1 MTDTTNNTYGLRNN
15 FKQVATRYDASHEVL
30 WSFMN
35 QQNMVPCFNSEIVR
49 ELTEHHDEITK
60 SGGLLHLN
68 NNVHHMR
75 YSVAASLTP
84 DVFNLGGQ
92 LTLIR
97 KLALNREKEA
107 LKNYGLK
114 ALNVLVRRYFKFGI
128 SDLTTISLLQGQ
140 TLGAGLEAAL
150 ASDVII
156 AERKTMLGFPEI
168 MFNLFPGM
176 GAHSLLTRKVGAKLA
191 DEMILGGKIYTA
203 EEAFNLGIVDVL
215 VDDDEGVS
223 EVYRWIEKNKKISNG
238 FQAIQKAKYRISPI
252 TEQEMIDITLIWL
265 DAAMRLNER
274 DFKVMERF
282 TRSQEKRYCPMIEKS
297 TDNVVDFAKSAVAA

>member
-1 MTDTTNNTYGLRNN
+1 MIDTVNTTYGLSNH
-15 FKQVATRYDASHEVL
+15 FKQVTTRYDASHEVL

-35 QQNMVPCFNSEIVR
+35 QQNMVPCFNSEIIK
-49 ELTEHHDEITK
+49 ELTEHHDEIAK

-68 NNVHHMR
+68 NNIHHMR

-114 ALNVLVRRYFKFGI
+114 ALNVLVRRYFKFNI

-140 TLGAGLEAAL
+140 ALGAGLEAAL

-176 GAHSLLTRKVGAKLA
+176 GAHCLLSRKVGPKIA

-203 EEAFNLGIVDVL
+203 EEAYNLGVVDVL
-215 VDDDEGVS
+215 VEDNEGVS
-223 EVYRWIEKNKKISNG
+223 EVYRWIEKNKKLSNG
-238 FQAIQKAKYRISPI
+238 YQAIQKAKSRVNPI

-265 DAAMRLNER
+265 DAAMKLNDR

-282 TRSQEKRYCPMIEKS
+282 TRSQEKRYCPLSENLP
-297 TDNVVDFAKSAVAA
+297 DNIVEFAKSAA